1 MQTSVTKTYPRYR
14 YPSAIGLLA
23 SWKRKRCRQRVH
35 LCLSRTA
42 QTTTRAIAPLAPRK
56 QKKSKTPGYAYTTKA
71 YPHRHKS
78 ATGLFVGRAG
88 GEVGDDECTPTRP
101 GLAYHLRQGPI
112 SFMKT
117 EEGQD
122 TSVRL
127 HDQCVPAPT
136 HVATDLFVGRTGG
149 EVGDDECTPT
159 RSGLAY
165 HLRKT
170 PLASQERKRGKRPT
184 YAYTTKAYHTII
196 TCRPRVC

>member
-1 MQTSVTKTYPRYR
+1 MQTYVTKTYPHYR
-14 YPSAIGLLA
+14 HPSAISPLA
-23 SWKRKRCRQRVH
+23 SWKQKIISANFRDQDVPT
-35 LCLSRTA
+35 LSLPVCHRSVSFMEKEEMQATSA
-42 QTTTRAIAPLAPRK
+42 PLPEQDCQTTTRAIAPLAPRK

-78 ATGLFVGRAG
+78 ATGLFVGRTG

-136 HVATDLFVGRTGG
+136 HVCHG
-149 EVGDDECTPT
+149 
-159 RSGLAY
+159 S
-165 HLRKT
+165 
-170 PLASQERKRGKRPT
+170 
-184 YAYTTKAYHTII
+184 
-196 TCRPRVC
+196 VCG